1 MLRAESLRDTKF
13 QKIVCISI
21 FMCLKKEVKNYPLW
35 FGSTEG
41 HLFTILTLSGTGTTF
56 FLYGCAKPIFYIL
69 SYLFAPLKFL
79 LKILISGRALA
90 VEGEVVVVIVNF
102 RLGAFGFL
110 TTQDTKIPQNA
121 AMRDQNLA
129 LQWVQRQRDKIA
141 TFVFSFVAKNSY
153 NVSRN
158 EYF

>member
-1 MLRAESLRDTKF
+1 MIKR
-13 QKIVCISI
+13 SI
-21 FMCLKKEVKNYPLW
+21 FYLK
-35 FGSTEG
+35 
-41 HLFTILTLSGTGTTF
+41 TTF

>member
-1 MLRAESLRDTKF
+1 MIKR
-13 QKIVCISI
+13 SI
-21 FMCLKKEVKNYPLW
+21 FYLK
-35 FGSTEG
+35 
-41 HLFTILTLSGTGTTF
+41 TTF

-158 EYF
+158 EYFWRIIVKRVDASKNLLTSRTRRSMENHFFKYRLNH